1 MTDTQIADRIAA
13 SFARQSLMTTLGMS
27 LRHVEPGH
35 VTITWPFADHLLQQD
50 GFLHAG
56 VVTTALDSACGYAA
70 LTLMPERAEVL
81 TAEFKVNLLAP
92 AAGTLFRAE
101 GAVLK
106 PGKRLMVVEG
116 KAYSDT
122 RGDAKPIAA
131 MMATMMVMEG

>member
-35 VTITWPFADHLLQQD
+35 VAITWPFADHLLQQD

-116 KAYSDT
+116 KAYSDA